1 MQADLQLTFRP
12 LRSHDLAAI
21 SLVHQRAC
29 LIAYHFMNWSYPLSE
44 IEPWYSSKFNEWT
57 WTRGAFPP
65 DGMAGFIA
73 VRGSHIDQLFIDPTY
88 QRCGIGTTLLVDA
101 LRSTS
106 GRTTL
111 NVFEA
116 NQTARTLYE
125 KHGFRESDKW
135 MNLDDDAMEL
145 LYVREARAA
154 TPRGSLT

>member
-12 LRSHDLAAI
+12 LRSDDVPAI

-29 LIAYHFMNWSYPLSE
+29 LIAYRFMNWSYPLSE
-44 IEPWYSSKFNEWT
+44 IEPWYSSKFSDWT
-57 WTRGAFPP
+57 WTRGAFHP

-73 VRGSHIDQLFIDPTY
+73 VSGNHIDQLFIDPAH
-88 QRCGIGTTLLVDA
+88 QRSGIGTALLVEA

-111 NVFEA
+111 HVFEA

-135 MNLDDDAMEL
+135 MNLDDHAIEL
-145 LYVREARAA
+145 LYVRED
-154 TPRGSLT
+154 